1 MEKQPPPYCIQ
12 LEFTEGCNLA
22 CSFCGIASIRD
33 NGANGPENIRGKNS
47 HPYKF
52 LRGYPGWN
60 NWGTASVI
68 ANKIKQAVEEHKWNP
83 RIEMAMHGEPTMNP
97 EYRDIVA
104 LLRKTLPKTHLQMTT
119 NGGGLLK
126 GDLSQNI
133 NALMDAGLNVLLLD
147 NYEGIKICDKVIA
160 TYKGPHPLLH
170 YPMDKKANP
179 HRRRKSTDHD
189 IVVTQ
194 DISTASKGNHA
205 TVNNHA
211 GSAYPKNDRA
221 QGRRCAKVFREIS
234 VRWDGNI
241 AICCNDWP
249 GFYRCGSVFSGSS
262 LEDIWQNGAFRAARK
277 KLYHGQR
284 DFGPCNGCDALS
296 YRPGLL
302 PDMKGKEEY
311 EPPSQSDLNAIE
323 HALSEGPYTFAN
335 TRPWG

>member
-12 LEFTEGCNLA
+12 LELTEGCNLA

-33 NGANGPENIRGKNS
+33 NGANGPEDVRGKNS

-52 LRGYPGWN
+52 LG
-60 NWGTASVI
+60 WGTALVI
-68 ANKIKQAVEEHKWNP
+68 AKGIQKAQREHKWNP

-104 LLRKTLPKTHLQMTT
+104 LLREQLPKTHLQMTT

-133 NALMDAGLNVLLLD
+133 NNLMDAGLNVLLLD
-147 NYEGIKICDKVIA
+147 NYEGIKICDKVIEV
-160 TYKGPHPLLH
+160 YKGPHPLLF
-170 YPMDKKANP
+170 YPQDKKANP
-179 HRRRKSTDHD
+179 HRRRKPTDHD

-194 DISTASKGNHA
+194 DIATASQGNHA

-211 GSAYPKNDRA
+211 GAAFPRNDRA
-221 QGRRCAKVFREIS
+221 EGKRCAKVFREMSI
-234 VRWDGNI
+234 RQDGNV

-249 GFYRCGSVFSGSS
+249 GHYRCGSVLRGVL
-262 LEDIWQNGAFRAARK
+262 LEELWQNDAFLAARK

-284 DFGPCNGCDALS
+284 NFGPCDGCDALS

-302 PDMKGKEEY
+302 PDAKGKEEY
-311 EPPSQSDLNAIE
+311 GKPTERDVWAIE
-323 HALSEGPYTFAN
+323 SALKEGPFTPAVA
-335 TRPWG
+335 RPWER

>member
-1 MEKQPPPYCIQ
+1 MIKQPPPFCIQ
-12 LEFTEGCNLA
+12 VELTEGCNLA
-22 CSFCGIASIRD
+22 CAFCGIASIRD
-33 NGANGPENIRGKNS
+33 NGAIGPENIRGKNS

-52 LRGYPGWN
+52 LSLSN
-60 NWGTASVI
+60 AQQL
-68 ANKIKQAVEEHKWNP
+68 AEKIVEARKDHKWNP

-97 EYRDIVA
+97 EYREIVRT
-104 LLRKTLPKTHLQMTT
+104 LRDHLPTTHLQMTT

-126 GDLSQNI
+126 GNLSENI
-133 NALMDAGLNVLLLD
+133 DSLMAAGLNVLLLD
-147 NYEGIKICDKVIA
+147 NYEGIKICDKVRT
-160 TYKGPHPLLH
+160 TYQGPHPLFE
-170 YPMDKKANP
+170 YPSNKKANP
-179 HRRRKSTDHD
+179 HRRRKPTDHD

-194 DISTASKGNHA
+194 DISTASQGNHS
-205 TVNNHA
+205 TLNNHA

-234 VRWDGNI
+234 IRWDGNI

-249 GFYRCGSVFSGSS
+249 GFYRCGSVFSESS

-284 DFGPCNGCDALS
+284 DFGPCDGCDALS

-311 EPPSQSDLNAIE
+311 ELPSRSDLNAIK
-323 HALSEGPYTFAN
+323 HALSEGPYTSAN
-335 TRPWG
+335 TRPWE